1 MEMSREFTD
10 TWRAHRMHLVDLAF
24 RILGDIGAAEDA
36 VQEAFTRLS
45 PARDVEDERA
55 WLTVV
60 TGRLCLDQLRSA
72 WHRHEKPSAPADLVD
87 ADPLLPMPVPDP
99 ADRVTLDDEVQLALL
114 VLLQRLSP
122 PERVA
127 FILHDVFGQPF
138 ELIADTLGRPAGTC
152 RQLARRARGKISDA
166 DRLPKAVAAEQHR
179 AVTERFIAAC
189 TGGDLDALVAVLH
202 PDAWGR
208 ASFAAALGLEPVLS
222 HGPHEVATN
231 LLPFYG
237 PDVTMVTHPHDD
249 RPAVLAYRDRR
260 LFAVLVLTIADDR
273 ILRIEATVD
282 PA

>member
-10 TWRAHRMHLVDLAF
+10 AWRAHRIHLVDLAF

-36 VQEAFTRLS
+36 VQEAFTRLAQ
-45 PARDVEDERA
+45 ARGVEDERA

-72 WHRHEKPSAPADLVD
+72 WHRHEKPSDPADLVGT
-87 ADPLLPMPVPDP
+87 DPLRSTPDPDP

-114 VLLQRLSP
+114 VLLQRLAP
-122 PERVA
+122 AERVA

-138 ELIADTLGRPAGTC
+138 EVIAETLDRPVGTC
-152 RQLARRARGKISDA
+152 RQLARRARGKLSDA
-166 DRLPKAVAAEQHR
+166 DRLSKAVVAEQHR

-202 PDAWGR
+202 PGAWGR
-208 ASFAAALGLEPVLS
+208 ACFAADIGLEPVVS
-222 HGPHEVATN
+222 RGPHAVATT

-237 PDVTMVTHPHDD
+237 PDVTMVTHPLGD

-260 LFAVLVLTIADDR
+260 LFAVLALTFADDL